1 MVVNAL
7 GVEELE
13 RLPIFSAR
21 DACRDIVL
29 GSVAGMVSE
38 LFEYPFDLAK
48 TRLQAQLLSPTAE
61 LMPFTGPMDCL
72 KQTYVEEG
80 VRGLYRGLTVPLVG
94 AMAET
99 SALFLS
105 YTYIQHTMR
114 QMSSN
119 YNSPLSI
126 AELSA
131 AAAGSGFAA
140 SFIITPLELV
150 KCRMQVQ
157 LMNSHT
163 KLRTQP
169 SPAPASAPKATRPHP
184 PSSLPGSSTNS
195 SSRILPILSH
205 TGAFQTAAQSRNI
218 SSSMSHLPGPWQVVK
233 STVRSSGIQ
242 GLWVGHVGT
251 ILRETGGTAIWF
263 AIKEWTSRLMIDR
276 RLIRNGIHPDA
287 TSRRATSLLPWESA
301 LAGAVG
307 GAVCAFALYP
317 TDTVKSAMQTEADL
331 GYLQG
336 KAEAGRVR
344 VKQTFLSTLRHM
356 YRSHGLRGLYA
367 GCGMTVAQAI
377 PSSGI
382 VFVVYDGLS
391 GYFA

>member
-29 GSVAGMVSE
+29 GSIAGMVSE

-48 TRLQAQLLSPTAE
+48 TRLQAQLLSPTADM
-61 LMPFTGPMDCL
+61 MPFTGPMDCL

-105 YTYIQHTMR
+105 YTYIQHNMR
-114 QMSSN
+114 QLSSN
-119 YNSPLSI
+119 YSSPLSI

-131 AAAGSGFAA
+131 AAAGSGLAA

-163 KLRTQP
+163 KSRPP
-169 SPAPASAPKATRPHP
+169 SPASSHTTKAARSHAPAS
-184 PSSLPGSSTNS
+184 SSNS
-195 SSRILPILSH
+195 SSRILPVTS
-205 TGAFQTAAQSRNI
+205 TAAAFQPAQARNI
-218 SSSMSHLPGPWQVVK
+218 SSTMAHLPGPWQVVK
-233 STVRSSGIQ
+233 STVRSSGLQ

-263 AIKEWTSRLMIDR
+263 AIKEWTSRLLVDR
-276 RLIRNGIHPDA
+276 RLIRNGIYPDA
-287 TSRRATSLLPWESA
+287 EARRKTTLLPWESA

-336 KAEAGRVR
+336 KADAGRAR
-344 VKQTFLSTLRHM
+344 VKQTFLSTFRHM